1 MTEHL
6 IETLIEQ
13 GVKAY
18 KKNHRGRL
26 FGRRL
31 DRHEPVK
38 VEGVEQEFRYW
49 KEMAVYFAGEYIKEH
64 LPQAIVNV
72 HIDGNNSNLEI
83 EIDDVEEESIN
94 KDLLD
99 FFNQTRIPV

>member
-1 MTEHL
+1 MTEQL

-38 VEGVEQEFRYW
+38 VDGVEQEFRYW

-72 HIDGNNSNLEI
+72 HIDGNDSTLEI
-83 EIDDVEEESIN
+83 EIDDDEEEAIN
-94 KDLLD
+94 NDLIN
-99 FFNQTRIPV
+99 FFKQTRIQV

>member
-18 KKNHRGRL
+18 KKKHRGRL